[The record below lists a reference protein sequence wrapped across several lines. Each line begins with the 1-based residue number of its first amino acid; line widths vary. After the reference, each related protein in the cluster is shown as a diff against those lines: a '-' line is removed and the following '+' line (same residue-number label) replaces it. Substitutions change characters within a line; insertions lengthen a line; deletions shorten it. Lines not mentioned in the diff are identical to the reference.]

1 MTVIVHCIISIALAS
16 VMGPP
21 AINTP
26 DSRSVSEAHF
36 AGWCAG
42 LQKWGALKVQLM
54 KYLLTSITYGT
65 TVLMAPMICAPI
77 SLGGVFLAHFHP
89 IRAN

>member
-1 MTVIVHCIISIALAS
+1 MTVIVHCIISIVLAS

-26 DSRSVSEAHF
+26 DSRTVSEAHF
-36 AGWCAG
+36 AGWCVG
-42 LQKWGALKVQLM
+42 LQRWGAAIVQLM

-65 TVLMAPMICAPI
+65 AVLMEPMICAPI
-77 SLGGVFLAHFHP
+77 SLGGDFLAHFHP